1 LPFQIR
7 DQHGAARA
15 VAYLMLA
22 AGVYNL
28 VASVLMKLGD
38 PVVELVAVGVIAV
51 AFLVLGVI
59 CLRSPKSL
67 PRYFWPAVPALSAT
81 TITGLN
87 YATQDTTMGPQLFYL
102 WPLLYAA
109 SFLSR
114 WMMVATVLMISGGYA
129 AVAFSFASVSGH
141 ALNDWLAIT
150 VAMAMTAIVVAGLRE
165 RNDKLRAVLE
175 AQAGSDS
182 LTGVSNR
189 RSFDRALT
197 GLIGGSDPVALVM
210 VDVDHFK
217 TINDTWGHAVG
228 DRALRAVA
236 DALEKAA
243 PEVGHLVAR
252 LGGDEFAVL
261 LRGRPDDA
269 LRYAE
274 QARAA
279 VDATIG
285 LPCGPP
291 KLSIGIA
298 VLPDHA
304 STGEELQRAADT
316 ALYQAKERGRGQS
329 AVAAQFAA

>member
-7 DQHGAARA
+7 DEQGAARS

-22 AGVYNL
+22 AGIYNL
-28 VASVLMKLGD
+28 VASVLMKLTTE
-38 PVVELVAVGVIAV
+38 PVVELVAAGIV
-51 AFLVLGVI
+51 AAGCLILGVL
-59 CLRSPKSL
+59 CLRSPGSL
-67 PRYFWPAVPALSAT
+67 PTYFWPAVPLLSAA

-102 WPLLYAA
+102 WPLLFTA

-114 WMMVATVLMISGGYA
+114 WHTAATVATISAGYA
-129 AVAFSFASVSGH
+129 AVAFSFAATSGH

-150 VAMAMTAIVVAGLRE
+150 VAMAMTAIVVLNLRE

-175 AQAGSDS
+175 AQAGSDA
-182 LTGVSNR
+182 LTGVANR

-197 GLIGGSDPVALVM
+197 GLVGGSDPVALVM

-217 TINDTWGHAVG
+217 GINDTWGHETG
-228 DRALRAVA
+228 DRALKAVA
-236 DALEKAA
+236 EALQRTT
-243 PEVGHLVAR
+243 PETGHLVCR

-261 LRGRPDDA
+261 LRAGPEQA
-269 LRYAE
+269 LHYAE

-279 VDATIG
+279 VDATTG

-291 KLSIGIA
+291 KISIGIA
-298 VLPDHA
+298 VRPDHA
-304 STGEELQRAADT
+304 DTAEELQRAADN
-316 ALYQAKERGRGQS
+316 ALYQAKQRGRGQS
-329 AVAAQFAA
+329 AVAVTAA